1 MQFAAHIG
9 PRRMLLAMAAAALV
23 EASPHDHF
31 WGLCWTGAA
40 PTTWACCSCGCA
52 KSWRWL
58 GPGRSAESLERLAA
72 GTPPHSWG

>member
-31 WGLCWTGAA
+31 WGLCVDGSGTNHLGLLLLRLRKELEMVGPWPICREPGA
-40 PTTWACCSCGCA
+40 
-52 KSWRWL
+52 
-58 GPGRSAESLERLAA
+58 PGGWDTSA
-72 GTPPHSWG
+72 